1 MDLGEVVA
9 AYTVIEPREIRNV
22 VMADIQAAAIAHQS
36 CDVCQAGCTARRR
49 IAFSCGHSVCDD
61 CISRLARGG
70 SVTCSQCRR
79 VATFRPTDDS
89 SHNAM
94 LSLVKV
100 RMSCEVETTLGDS
113 ESHAKG
119 CLPCMASIAASLQR
133 DSVSSLATL
142 RAK

>member
-1 MDLGEVVA
+1 MNLGDVVA
-9 AYTVIEPREIRNV
+9 AYTVIEPRELHNV

-49 IAFSCGHSVCDD
+49 IFFSCGHSVCDD

-79 VATFRPTDDS
+79 VATFRATDDS

-100 RMSCEVETTLGDS
+100 RMACAVEMTFGDS
-113 ESHAKG
+113 ERHAKR
-119 CLPCMASIAASLQR
+119 CLPCVSAIATSVLRESASS
-133 DSVSSLATL
+133 
-142 RAK
+142 